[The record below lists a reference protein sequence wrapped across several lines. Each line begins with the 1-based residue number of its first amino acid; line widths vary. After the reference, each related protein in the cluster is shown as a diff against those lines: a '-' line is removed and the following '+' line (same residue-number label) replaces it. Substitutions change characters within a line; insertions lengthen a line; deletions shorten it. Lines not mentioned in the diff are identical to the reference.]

1 MSILEAPAA
10 PLANSSH
17 TITNP
22 VTGAALYQIPEATD
36 TQIAEVFSRAHKAFD
51 IIRKMTVRQRLDEC
65 NKLLAYIRDNRESIL
80 DRVMAE
86 TGKTRYEALLSEI
99 FECLDMIEYYDH
111 HAEKM
116 LADKPLKTPLLLM
129 GKKGKIVFEP
139 IGPVLIISPWN
150 FPFNQIIQPF
160 LGAFIAGN
168 PVIFKPSEYTPLKGL
183 AEEVFEKSGFMK
195 DGLQVVY
202 GGRDTGRRLID
213 GKPAK
218 VFFTGSTRAGKEIMK
233 QCAEHLIPV
242 ELELG
247 GKDPMVVFDDV
258 DLERTI
264 NGCLWGG
271 VSNAGQ
277 ICTGV
282 ERVYVQESLYP
293 KFVSTLKEKIEKLRI
308 SEPSAG
314 GDKRIEVDMGPMIT
328 EFQAQKVEQQL
339 SDARARG
346 AEVSSAGCRVPGTR
360 CIPPTIVTNADH
372 SAPIWRDETFG
383 PVIAVSAFKTED
395 EAIRLAN
402 DSPYGLSASV
412 WSRDLQ
418 RAERV
423 ARAIVTG
430 NVSINNVLSTQ
441 AHSGLPFGGTKE
453 SGIGRFKG
461 EFGLYSFS
469 NIKSIMVEPQ
479 SNKLEV
485 NWFPYTKEKYEAA
498 SALIDAAFG
507 PGPMKLVKV
516 ALAGMK
522 LEGLVKK
529 QRL

>member
-1 MSILEAPAA
+1 MSQVETPSFAV
-10 PLANSSH
+10 
-17 TITNP
+17 TNP
-22 VTGAALYQIPEATD
+22 VTGATLYEIAD
-36 TQIAEVFSRAHKAFD
+36 TTESQLEEVFARARTAYE
-51 IIRKMTVRQRLDEC
+51 IIRRMTVRQRLDETM
-65 NKLLAYIRDNRESIL
+65 KLLHYIRDNRETIL

-86 TGKTRYEALLSEI
+86 TGKTRYEAMLSEI
-99 FECLDMIEYYDH
+99 FTVLDMIDYYNK

-116 LADKPLKTPLLLM
+116 LADKPLASGLLLM

-139 IGPVLIISPWN
+139 LGPVLIISPWN
-150 FPFNQIIQPF
+150 YPFNQIIQPF

-168 PVIFKPSEYTPLKGL
+168 PVIYKPSEYTPLKGL
-183 AEEVFEKSGFMK
+183 AEEIFEKSGFMK
-195 DGLQVVY
+195 DGIQVVY

-213 GKPAK
+213 MKPAK

-233 QCAEHLIPV
+233 QCAEHVIPV

-247 GKDPMVVFDDV
+247 GKDPMIVFDDV
-258 DLERTI
+258 DLERTV

-277 ICTGV
+277 TCTGV
-282 ERVYVQESLYP
+282 ERVYVQDSLYP
-293 KFVSTLKEKIEKLRI
+293 KFVSTLKEKIEKLRV
-308 SEPSAG
+308 SDGKSD
-314 GDKRIEVDMGPMIT
+314 GDKRIDVEIGPMIT

-339 SDARARG
+339 QQAKASG
-346 AEVSSAGCRVPGTR
+346 ADVTGPGCRLPGTR
-360 CIPPTIVTNADH
+360 AIPPTVVTNADH
-372 SAPIWRDETFG
+372 SAPVWREETFG
-383 PVIAVSAFKTED
+383 PVLAVSSFKTEE
-395 EAIRLAN
+395 EAIKLAN
-402 DSPYGLSASV
+402 DSEYGLSASV
-412 WSRDLQ
+412 WSRDLK

-469 NIKSIMVEPQ
+469 NIKSIMIEPQ

-485 NWFPYTKEKYEAA
+485 NWFPYGPEKYAA
-498 SALIDAAFG
+498 GSALIEAAFT
-507 PGPMKLVKV
+507 PGPMRLIKT
-516 ALAGMK
+516 ALAGLK

>member
-1 MSILEAPAA
+1 MSAVEQ
-10 PLANSSH
+10 SH
-17 TITNP
+17 KIINP
-22 VTGAALYQIPEATD
+22 VTGSELYEIGEATD
-36 TQIAEVFSRAHKAFD
+36 AQVAEVFARAHKAYEV
-51 IIRKMTVRQRLDEC
+51 IRKMTVRQRLDETM
-65 NKLLAYIRDNRESIL
+65 KLLHYIRDNREMIL

-86 TGKTRYEALLSEI
+86 TGKTRYEAILSEI
-99 FECLDMIEYYDH
+99 FTVLDMIDYYNG
-111 HAEKM
+111 HAEKL
-116 LADKPLKTPLLLM
+116 LADKPLSTPLLLM

-150 FPFNQIIQPF
+150 YPFNQTIQPF

-168 PVIFKPSEYTPLKGL
+168 PVIYKPSEYTPLKGL
-183 AEEVFEKSGFMK
+183 TEEIFEKSGFMK
-195 DGLQVVY
+195 DAMQVVY
-202 GGRDTGRRLID
+202 GGRLTGAKLID

-233 QCAEHLIPV
+233 HCADHVIPV

-247 GKDPMVVFDDV
+247 GKDPMLVFDDV
-258 DLERTI
+258 DLERTV

-277 ICTGV
+277 TCTGI
-282 ERVYVQESLYP
+282 ERVYVQESIYP
-293 KFVSTLKEKIEKLRI
+293 KFVSSLKEKIEKLRV
-308 SEPSAG
+308 SDGKTG
-314 GDKRIEVDMGPMIT
+314 GDKRIDVEIGPMTT
-328 EFQAQKVEQQL
+328 EFQAVKVEQQL
-339 SDARARG
+339 QDAIAKG
-346 AEVSSAGCRVPGTR
+346 ATVSSNGCRIPGTR
-360 CIPPTIVTNADH
+360 TIPPTVVTNADQ
-372 SAPIWRDETFG
+372 SSPVWREETFG
-383 PVIAVSAFKTED
+383 PVIAVSSFKTED
-395 EAIRLAN
+395 EAIKLAN
-402 DSPYGLSASV
+402 DSEYGLSASV

-469 NIKSIMVEPQ
+469 NIKSIMIEPQ

-485 NWFPYTKEKYEAA
+485 NWFPYSPEKYKAA
-498 SALIDAAFG
+498 SALIDAAFT
-507 PGPMKLVKV
+507 PNPLKV
-516 ALAGMK
+516 IKIALAGLK

>member
-1 MSILEAPAA
+1 MSVMEVTAEDRTYAIA
-10 PLANSSH
+10 
-17 TITNP
+17 NP
-22 VTGAALYQIPEATD
+22 VTGEALYEIGEAP
-36 TQIAEVFSRAHKAFD
+36 QAELESVFARARQAYEV
-51 IIRKMTVRQRLDEC
+51 IRKMTVRQRLDETR
-65 NKLLAYIRDNRESIL
+65 KLLNYIRDNREMIL

-86 TGKTRYEALLSEI
+86 TGKTRYEAMLSEI
-99 FECLDMIEYYDH
+99 FTSLDMIDYYDK
-111 HAEKM
+111 HAEKL
-116 LADKPLKTPLLLM
+116 LADKPLASGLLLM

-150 FPFNQIIQPF
+150 YPFNQTIQPF

-168 PVIFKPSEYTPLKGL
+168 PVIYKPSEYTPLKGL
-183 AEEVFEKSGFMK
+183 TEEIFTKCGFMK
-195 DGLQVVY
+195 DAIQVVY

-213 GKPAK
+213 MKPAK

-233 QCAEHLIPV
+233 QCAEHIIPV

-247 GKDPMVVFDDV
+247 GKDPMIVFDDV
-258 DLERTI
+258 DLERTV

-277 ICTGV
+277 TCTGV
-282 ERVYVQESLYP
+282 ERVYVQEGLYP
-293 KFVSTLKEKIEKLRI
+293 KFVSSLTEKIEKLRV
-308 SEPSAG
+308 ADGKTG
-314 GDKRIEVDMGPMIT
+314 GEKRIEAEMGPMTT

-339 SDARARG
+339 QHAKAGG
-346 AEVSSAGCRVPGTR
+346 ATVSGSGCRIPGTR
-360 CIPPTIVTNADH
+360 AIPPTVVTNADH
-372 SAPIWRDETFG
+372 SAPVWREETFG
-383 PVIAVSAFKTED
+383 PVLAVSSFKTED
-395 EAIRLAN
+395 EAIKLAN
-402 DSPYGLSASV
+402 DSEYGLSASV
-412 WSRDLQ
+412 WSRDLK

-469 NIKSIMVEPQ
+469 NIKSIMIEPQ

-485 NWFPYTKEKYEAA
+485 NWFPYSQSKYEAG
-498 SALIDAAFG
+498 SKLIEAAFT
-507 PGPMKLVKV
+507 PHPLKILRI
-516 ALAGMK
+516 ALAGLK